1 MKIRRRGSS
10 LRSHLWRQLHIQG
23 WWRGQAPATRF
34 VVISTIR
41 SGSTMLVDLIDA
53 HPAAECFYELFHIH
67 PDAIP
72 FAKEGY
78 DLLATRP
85 AALDLRRRDPWA
97 FLQRYIWA
105 PVHRAGV
112 RAVGFKLHYAQARQD
127 SWWHEGE
134 FAGMWHACGI
144 PPLYGDRDH
153 DLWQALRD
161 DREVRIV
168 HLIRRNILAS
178 MVSSQTAQRTA
189 SWGDQASGGYRS
201 SDDIRVRIEPG
212 HLRHALQQQQRFE
225 AEIETWFADH
235 PRLTLTYEELV
246 GQRQQQLDRV
256 FDFLGLD
263 RRSIAPTTRKLRTI
277 PLRDSILN
285 LEELAAACHDIL
297 PPSAFEA
304 YLQE

>member
-1 MKIRRRGSS
+1 M
-10 LRSHLWRQLHIQG
+10 RSHLWRQLHIRG
-23 WWRGQAPATRF
+23 WLRGQEPATRF

-53 HPAAECFYELFHIH
+53 HPAAECFYELFHIN
-67 PDAIP
+67 PEAIP
-72 FAKEGY
+72 FSKEGY
-78 DLLATRP
+78 DLLTTRP

-97 FLQRYIWA
+97 FLQRYVWA
-105 PVHRAGV
+105 PVHVAAV

-127 SWWHEGE
+127 TWWHEGD
-134 FAGMWHACGI
+134 FAGMWYACGI
-144 PPLYGDRDH
+144 PPLYGDHDH
-153 DLWQALRD
+153 DLWQALRQ
-161 DREVRIV
+161 DRQVRIV

-201 SDDIRVRIEPG
+201 SNDIRVRIEPE

-225 AEIETWFADH
+225 AEINTWFADH
-235 PRLTLTYEELV
+235 PLLTLTYEDLV

-256 FDFLGLD
+256 FDFLDLD
-263 RRSIAPTTRKLRTI
+263 RREIAPTTRKLRTI
-277 PLRDSILN
+277 PLRESILN
-285 LEELAAACHDIL
+285 IDELGAACRDIL
-297 PPSAFEA
+297 PTAQFEA